1 MLYGQIDAAQ
11 EFSLPAGTQI
21 PYHWLSSVAP
31 QLLRVRFDDGE
42 WSWSGGFSLN
52 DGSLFEVMLRDRS
65 SLKSDRL
72 VVQSVTEGP
81 TTAILFHS
89 AAGRTPMYS
98 IQNNTSVPFLVKQ
111 EGVYDIGEEIPP
123 RTTVPFAWADFS
135 ASERRV
141 QVLPIAGSGVELE
154 TLSIPRF
161 SLDEV
166 ATLPSF
172 KVDKKGWKAPLR
184 CSVRL

>member
-1 MLYGQIDAAQ
+1 MNKKKKK
-11 EFSLPAGTQI
+11 EFLWFQ
-21 PYHWLSSVAP
+21 
-31 QLLRVRFDDGE
+31 QQKQ
-42 WSWSGGFSLN
+42 
-52 DGSLFEVMLRDRS
+52 VMLRDRS
-65 SLKSDRL
+65 SLKSEHV

-81 TTAILFHS
+81 TTAILLHS
-89 AAGRTPMYS
+89 AVGRTPMYS

-111 EGVYDIGEEIPP
+111 EGVYDVGEEIPP

-135 ASERRV
+135 VPERRV
-141 QVLPIAGSGVELE
+141 QVLPIAGSGVEME
-154 TLSIPRF
+154 TLAVPRF

-166 ATLPSF
+166 SILPSF